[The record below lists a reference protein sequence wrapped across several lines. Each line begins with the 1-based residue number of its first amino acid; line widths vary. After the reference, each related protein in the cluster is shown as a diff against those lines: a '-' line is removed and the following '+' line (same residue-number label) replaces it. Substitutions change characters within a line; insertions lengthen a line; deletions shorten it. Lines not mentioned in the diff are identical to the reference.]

1 VPRVEIKALL
11 KIPELNTLN
20 CMCLS
25 KKKNFSLKENQ
36 VEDIGSFT
44 LHWCICFWGKKKK
57 RGDESKPALN
67 HHS

>member
-1 VPRVEIKALL
+1 VLEQD
-11 KIPELNTLN
+11 
-20 CMCLS
+20 
-25 KKKNFSLKENQ
+25 FSLKENQ

-57 RGDESKPALN
+57 RADESKPASN